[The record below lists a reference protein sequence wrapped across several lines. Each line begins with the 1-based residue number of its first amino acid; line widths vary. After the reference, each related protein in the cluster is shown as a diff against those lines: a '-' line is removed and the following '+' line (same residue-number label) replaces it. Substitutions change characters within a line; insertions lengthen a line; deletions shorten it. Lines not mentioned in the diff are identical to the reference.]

1 MRSVPI
7 LAMVAVLAG
16 CAVPAPQQWRADG
29 PACVA
34 MFQEYDRR
42 LRLFPDASI
51 WRPGRT
57 VDPWVE
63 AQGTRLREAGC
74 LTNTAQITDLDSPA
88 ATSVVESGPAIRPI
102 ALHAGAVLSMEDD
115 ARVRAFFEARG
126 VPARSIGD
134 PMLGRRIYLGP
145 FATQGGLD
153 AAADLARSIGFIG
166 PYPTIF

>member
-51 WRPGRT
+51 WRPGRM

-63 AQGTRLREAGC
+63 AQGTRLRDAGC
-74 LTNTAQITDLDSPA
+74 LTNTAQITGLDSAPA
-88 ATSVVESGPAIRPI
+88 TPVVESGRAIRPI

-126 VPARSIGD
+126 VRARSVGD

-145 FATQGGLD
+145 FATQGGLES
-153 AAADLARSIGFIG
+153 AAALARSIGFIA
-166 PYPTIF
+166 PYPAFF